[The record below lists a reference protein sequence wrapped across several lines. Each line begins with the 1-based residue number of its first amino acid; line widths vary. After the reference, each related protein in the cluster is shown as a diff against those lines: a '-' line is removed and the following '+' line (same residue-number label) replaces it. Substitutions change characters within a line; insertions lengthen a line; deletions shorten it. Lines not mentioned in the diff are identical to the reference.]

1 MFGFI
6 VEMDDFGSGYSS
18 LNALKDIPVNIIKM
32 DMRFVSQTQDP
43 ARADTIIKMILA
55 MAKELNM
62 EVVAE
67 GVETVEQAEKLKQY
81 GCSYIQDIYMQSLCR
96 QKNILSL

>member
-1 MFGFI
+1 
-6 VEMDDFGSGYSS
+6 
-18 LNALKDIPVNIIKM
+18 
-32 DMRFVSQTQDP
+32 
-43 ARADTIIKMILA
+43 MILA

-81 GCSYIQDIYMQSLCR
+81 GCSYIQGYLYAKPMPAEEYPEFV
-96 QKNILSL
+96 KNMK

>member
-1 MFGFI
+1 
-6 VEMDDFGSGYSS
+6 
-18 LNALKDIPVNIIKM
+18 
-32 DMRFVSQTQDP
+32 
-43 ARADTIIKMILA
+43 

-81 GCSYIQDIYMQSLCR
+81 GCSYIQGYLYAKPMPIDDFRKFLQEFNER
-96 QKNILSL
+96 DNA